1 MDKQPAAPAPDDR
14 LLQMPGPD
22 DRLLQMEEALA
33 HLARLTEEL
42 SEVIS
47 RQDRDLARLTR
58 RLDLLLQ
65 VEAERQADAPGQV
78 ALADQR
84 PPHY

>member
-1 MDKQPAAPAPDDR
+1 MDKQPAAPGAQDR
-14 LLQMPGPD
+14 LLQ
-22 DRLLQMEEALA
+22 LEEALA
-33 HLARLTEEL
+33 HLARLTEDL
-42 SEVIS
+42 SEVIV
-47 RQDRDLARLTR
+47 RQDRDLARLSR

-65 VEAERQADAPGQV
+65 AEADRQADAPGQV